1 MCQGSL
7 AQGGYFLKDDKYYCK
22 KDYEILFGIKCKAC
36 GQYVEG
42 RVVTALGNTYHPR
55 CFTCDRC
62 RYETLTC
69 EKLCQ
74 LFVPVCLHV
83 FGIWLLL
90 YNELLR
96 KDRLILYGCCA
107 GMF

>member
-1 MCQGSL
+1 MVSCICCVVCQGSL

-62 RYETLTC
+62 RYETINMD
-69 EKLCQ
+69 LCTII
-74 LFVPVCLHV
+74 PVICTSMPSC
-83 FGIWLLL
+83 FQ
-90 YNELLR
+90 
-96 KDRLILYGCCA
+96 
-107 GMF
+107 

>member
-1 MCQGSL
+1 MYLLSHSVVISRYTYMVSFNVCYPVCQGSL

-62 RYETLTC
+62 R
-69 EKLCQ
+69 
-74 LFVPVCLHV
+74 
-83 FGIWLLL
+83 
-90 YNELLR
+90 
-96 KDRLILYGCCA
+96 
-107 GMF
+107 